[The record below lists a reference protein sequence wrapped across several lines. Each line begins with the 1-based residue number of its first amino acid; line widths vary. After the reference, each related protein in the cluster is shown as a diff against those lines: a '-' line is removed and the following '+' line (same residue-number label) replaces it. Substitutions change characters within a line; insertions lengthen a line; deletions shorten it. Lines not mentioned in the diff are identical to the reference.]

1 MWYLLVGE
9 TLSQKVNAVVFCGF
23 NLIKKLD
30 TILKLEDIWMFL
42 MKNRQLEFCSLN
54 TTIPWVQARVCII
67 DATAPLVLI

>member
-9 TLSQKVNAVVFCGF
+9 TLSQKANAVVFCGF

-42 MKNRQLEFCSLN
+42 MKNRQLEFCSMN
-54 TTIPWVQARVCII
+54 TTILWVQTRVCII